1 MNLAA
6 KFFPQTFAQAV
17 PTLLNGL
24 NDLEKVVISR
34 PFDQK

>member
-1 MNLAA
+1 VNLAA
-6 KFFPQTFAQAV
+6 KFVPQTFAQAV

-24 NDLEKVVISR
+24 NKMKKIGISR